1 MFPKSLLQLT
11 LAALFCTPAIAV
23 EESVPASAPQ
33 AEAPAPAPEL
43 DGRTVYQV
51 LLGEVALQRG
61 DLGVAAAAYQ
71 DLARHT
77 EDASILQRA
86 VEISAAV
93 QQYDQALELFD
104 RWMKV
109 APANEAQKQMR
120 LNLLLAA
127 GHIAELEDP
136 IVDLLQSEPTQLG
149 PIFLGLTRL
158 LAQHQDKAAMRDL
171 IARLAARYP
180 DLAEAHYTLAVAIA
194 GTQQPDLARAE
205 LVRAQDLKPDWDAPL
220 LFWGE
225 MFLQSISAFA
235 NNGAEGQFDT
245 ELNAQTVAQL
255 KAYLQRKPDSKEVR
269 LQLARVLIAT
279 RQYQLARQEFDRL
292 LADNPD
298 TPGII
303 YPVAMLALQEK
314 DYDTARS
321 LFARLLELPFPD
333 QGAARFFLG
342 QTEEESG
349 NIDQSLAYYKLVQPG
364 AHYFAARQRASALL
378 AKAGRLDEARALLK
392 ETTARTEGE
401 KTGLILL
408 EAGLLR
414 EAGLHAETH
423 NLLAS
428 ALKKQPDDK
437 ELLYDIAMAAE
448 RVGKLDEM
456 ERHLKK
462 LIKLSPENAHAY
474 NALGYSLADRNLRL
488 PEAFTLISKASE
500 LAPQD
505 PYIMDSLGWVQYRQG
520 KTRQAL
526 KTLETAYSIKD
537 DPEIAAHIGEV
548 LFRLGRQEEALELLR
563 KAAAAAP
570 DNDTLK
576 ATVQKFVR

>member
-1 MFPKSLLQLT
+1 MFPKSLLALT
-11 LAALFCTPAIAV
+11 LVALFCAPALAAD
-23 EESVPASAPQ
+23 ESAPAPQ
-33 AEAPAPAPEL
+33 AETPAPAAPEL
-43 DGRTVYQV
+43 DGRTVYQI
-51 LLGEVALQRG
+51 LLAEVALQRG

-77 EDASILQRA
+77 EDAGILQRA

-93 QQYDQALELFD
+93 QQYAQALELLE
-104 RWMKV
+104 RWIKV
-109 APANEAQKQMR
+109 EPGKEEQKQLR
-120 LNLLLAA
+120 LNLLLAS
-127 GHIAELEDP
+127 GRIAELEAP
-136 IVDLLQSEPTQLG
+136 IVDLLQSEPAQLE
-149 PIFLGLTRL
+149 PNFLGLTRL
-158 LAQHQDKAAMRDL
+158 FTQHPDKQAMYDL

-180 DLAEAHYTLAVAIA
+180 DLAEAHYTLAVAAVGTEQTDIA
-194 GTQQPDLARAE
+194 RVELARA
-205 LVRAQDLKPDWDAPL
+205 QTLKPDWDAPL
-220 LFWGE
+220 LLWGE
-225 MFLQSISAFA
+225 MLLQVATRQGSGNVDADLSA
-235 NNGAEGQFDT
+235 QVIQQ
-245 ELNAQTVAQL
+245 LN
-255 KAYLQRKPDSKEVR
+255 AYLQKKPESREVR

-279 RQYQLARQEFDRL
+279 RQYQLARKEFDRL

-298 TPGII
+298 NPGIV

-314 DYDTARS
+314 DFDTARR

-333 QGAARFFLG
+333 QGAVRFFLG

-364 AHYFAARQRASALL
+364 AHYFSARGRAATLL
-378 AKAGRLDEARALLK
+378 MKSDRLDEARTLLN
-392 ETTARTEGE
+392 TTTTRTEGE
-401 KTGLILL
+401 KTTLILL

-414 EAGLHAETH
+414 ESGRYAETH
-423 NLLAS
+423 ALLDF
-428 ALKKQPDDK
+428 ALQKQPDDK
-437 ELLYDIAMAAE
+437 ELLYDTAMAAE
-448 RVGKLDEM
+448 KLGKLADM

-462 LIKLSPENAHAY
+462 LIKLSPQNAHAY

-520 KTRQAL
+520 KTKEAL
-526 KTLETAYSIKD
+526 KTLQFAYSIKD

-548 LFRLGRQEEALELLR
+548 LFRLGRQEEARDFLK

-570 DNDTLK
+570 DNDILK
-576 ATVQKFVR
+576 AAVQRFIR

>member
-1 MFPKSLLQLT
+1 
-11 LAALFCTPAIAV
+11 
-23 EESVPASAPQ
+23 
-33 AEAPAPAPEL
+33 
-43 DGRTVYQV
+43 
-51 LLGEVALQRG
+51 
-61 DLGVAAAAYQ
+61 
-71 DLARHT
+71 
-77 EDASILQRA
+77 
-86 VEISAAV
+86 
-93 QQYDQALELFD
+93 
-104 RWMKV
+104 
-109 APANEAQKQMR
+109 MR
-120 LNLLLAA
+120 LNLLLAS
-127 GHIAELEDP
+127 GRIAELEEP
-136 IVDLLQSEPTQLG
+136 VVELLQSEPTQLG
-149 PIFLGLTRL
+149 ANFLGLTRL
-158 LAQHQDKAAMRDL
+158 FAQHPDKAAMRDL

-180 DLAEAHYTLAVAIA
+180 DLAEAHYTLAVAAA
-194 GTQQPDLARAE
+194 GTQQSDLARAE
-205 LVRAQDLKPDWDAPL
+205 LLRAQELKPDWDAPL

-225 MFLQSISAFA
+225 MFLQTATGSA
-235 NNGAEGQFDT
+235 NGQFDA
-245 ELNAQTVAQL
+245 ELSGETVAQL
-255 KAYLQRKPDSKEVR
+255 KAYLQRKPESREVR

-314 DYDTARS
+314 DFDTARR

-333 QGAARFFLG
+333 QGAVRFFLG

-349 NIDQSLAYYKLVQPG
+349 NIDPSLAYYKLVQPG
-364 AHYFAARQRASALL
+364 AHYFSARQRAAALL
-378 AKAGRLDEARALLK
+378 VKSNRLDEARALLK

-401 KTGLILL
+401 KTALILL

-423 NLLAS
+423 ALLDS
-428 ALKKQPDDK
+428 ALQKQPDDLD
-437 ELLYDIAMAAE
+437 LLYDTAMAAE
-448 RVGKLDEM
+448 RVGKLDVM

-462 LIKLSPENAHAY
+462 LIKLNPENAHAY

-526 KTLETAYSIKD
+526 KTLELAYSIKN

-548 LFRLGRQEEALELLR
+548 LFRLGRQEEARELLQ